1 MQQLNWW
8 QSNQLETQLNNAL
21 KNETMKTI
29 TIPVPYLLGIN
40 GVNKPMLA

>member
-1 MQQLNWW
+1 MQQINRW

-21 KNETMKTI
+21 KNETIKTMI
-29 TIPVPYLLGIN
+29 IPVPYLLGLN